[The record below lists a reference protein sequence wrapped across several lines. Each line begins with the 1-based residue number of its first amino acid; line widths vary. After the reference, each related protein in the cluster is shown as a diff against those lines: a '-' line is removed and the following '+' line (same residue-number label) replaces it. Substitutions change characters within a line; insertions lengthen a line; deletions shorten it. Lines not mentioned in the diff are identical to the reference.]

1 MMPRCHHL
9 HQNYANY
16 ELRVFQLCGS
26 IFSFW
31 KEAIPSHASCL
42 RLDPEVKEE
51 TYGVANQLRILYV

>member
-1 MMPRCHHL
+1 MMPHCHHL
-9 HQNYANY
+9 HQNYA
-16 ELRVFQLCGS
+16 LRVFQLCGS

-42 RLDPEVKEE
+42 RLAAEVKEE